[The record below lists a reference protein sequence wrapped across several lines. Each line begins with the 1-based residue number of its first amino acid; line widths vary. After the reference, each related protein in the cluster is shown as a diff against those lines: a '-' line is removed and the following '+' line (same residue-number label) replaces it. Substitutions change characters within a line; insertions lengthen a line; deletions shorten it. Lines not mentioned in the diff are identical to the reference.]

1 MRIAVLVAA
10 SALVAGCS
18 STVDGNQ
25 TSSSALTTPPPP
37 TTSSTTSK
45 APISTPTSS
54 AAAAPAAGAA
64 IAEVI
69 RWIEAGAPANPG
81 DYQSVTLDGVT
92 SPKDEGVAFTTEDT
106 EANCLTNTYADGALA
121 CLVKLA
127 DPPPRPPDFP
137 SAWKNNWVD
146 FPGTTVDVGSPH
158 GDPGP
163 FIQGSGRELPAGE
176 SLAFGDYR
184 CRADQAGLFCVDYAH
199 QTAVKLASG
208 GVEGFGCL
216 RKITPPPDIGLRLS
230 C

>member
-1 MRIAVLVAA
+1 M
-10 SALVAGCS
+10 
-18 STVDGNQ
+18 
-25 TSSSALTTPPPP
+25 
-37 TTSSTTSK
+37 
-45 APISTPTSS
+45 
-54 AAAAPAAGAA
+54 
-64 IAEVI
+64 I

-92 SPKDEGVAFTTEDT
+92 SPKDDGVAFTTEDT

-184 CRADQAGLFCVDYAH
+184 CRADPAGLFCVDYAH